1 MISGSVNDEL
11 EAVVTV
17 AVADVDDVYHPFEF
31 VVDTGFNGHLA
42 LPDSVIRRLGL
53 RFRIRSS
60 TIQAI
65 GTAPANFYRGAALW
79 HRRRR
84 RQIVVLETDGEYLL
98 GMSML
103 LGSTLTVAAHPGG
116 AVTIEDASLPPN
128 ISGTG

>member
-17 AVADVDDVYHPFEF
+17 AVADADDVYHPFEF
-31 VVDTGFNGHLA
+31 VVDTGFSGHLA
-42 LPDSVIRRLGL
+42 LPDDVIRRLGL

-65 GTAPANFYRGAALW
+65 GTAPANFYGGSAFW
-79 HRRRR
+79 HQEP
-84 RQIVVLETDGEYLL
+84 RQIIVLETDGEYLL
-98 GMSML
+98 GMAML
-103 LGSTLTVAAHPGG
+103 EGSTLTVAARPGG

-128 ISGTG
+128 ISGAG